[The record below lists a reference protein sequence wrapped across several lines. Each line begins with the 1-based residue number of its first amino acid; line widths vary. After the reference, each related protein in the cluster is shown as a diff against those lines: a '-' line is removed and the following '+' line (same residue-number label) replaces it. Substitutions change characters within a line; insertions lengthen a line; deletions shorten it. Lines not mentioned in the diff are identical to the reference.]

1 MVQLDFL
8 KRCAI
13 VDNVQIEL
21 TKFEYIL
28 LKHFLENPGI
38 VFSRED
44 LIKLHNRSV
53 SLRSIDTAISRLR
66 KKIGDKSIKSRIGFG
81 YYYEEL

>member
-1 MVQLDFL
+1 MITLDDI
-8 KRCAI
+8 KKCAI

-44 LIKLHNRSV
+44 LIKLHHRSV

-66 KKIGDKSIKSRIGFG
+66 KKIGDKCIKSRIGFG